1 MKPTKEKLSVNLR
14 TAHKYRRIHAVLLKN
29 PRYTLQRLEISNSM
43 LILFVYNLKLAQNKK
58 NTLRMSKLEG
68 TQYQITI
75 CRFIQSDF
83 KTFNVVATFSYSL
96 KCLLSITTCR
106 ID

>member
-1 MKPTKEKLSVNLR
+1 MKATKEKLSVNLR
-14 TAHKYRRIHAVLLKN
+14 TAHKYRRKHAVLLKN
-29 PRYTLQRLEISNSM
+29 PRYTLQRLEISM
-43 LILFVYNLKLAQNKK
+43 FLFVNNLKLAQNKE

-68 TQYQITI
+68 IQYQKTI
-75 CRFIQSDF
+75 CRFIQSDS
-83 KTFNVVATFSYSL
+83 KTFDVVATFSYSL